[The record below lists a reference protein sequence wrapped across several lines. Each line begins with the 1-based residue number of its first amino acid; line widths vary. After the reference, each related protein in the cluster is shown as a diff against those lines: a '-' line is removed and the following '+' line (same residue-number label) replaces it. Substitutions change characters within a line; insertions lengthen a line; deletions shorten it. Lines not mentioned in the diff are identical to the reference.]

1 MLSEFLEELDKLQD
15 RIATIYNE
23 VDIVNRC
30 TNLSPSSF
38 IQNEGKMKGMQ
49 ETLEEVIN
57 TRINIE
63 DKMAEFLKNSS
74 DGMAMAKIGL
84 LEDEIRVLKDR
95 LHIQDVELGRY
106 KDILEKNSVGE

>member
-15 RIATIYNE
+15 RIAAIYNE
-23 VDIVNRC
+23 IDIVNRC

-49 ETLEEVIN
+49 
-57 TRINIE
+57 
-63 DKMAEFLKNSS
+63 
-74 DGMAMAKIGL
+74 
-84 LEDEIRVLKDR
+84 
-95 LHIQDVELGRY
+95 DVELGRY